1 MEVPLIDAKEPR
13 MPANTLSPVRDR
25 SLSNVSALPDEIGED
40 LLLFFKLFADETRL
54 QILHFLMQQDE
65 LNVRTLCEML
75 GQSQPAV
82 SHHLAMLRVAGLIAC
97 RREGKHNYYGIISER
112 FQEFVEMMFSVVPK
126 QSDRIAFETFSLSYR
141 PAGK

>member
-1 MEVPLIDAKEPR
+1 MEVLIKDAKEPR
-13 MPANTLSPVRDR
+13 MPANTLSRVRDG

-40 LLLFFKLFADETRL
+40 LVLFFKLFADETRL

-141 PAGK
+141 PAGE

>member
-1 MEVPLIDAKEPR
+1 

-40 LLLFFKLFADETRL
+40 LVLFFKLFADETRL

-82 SHHLAMLRVAGLIAC
+82 SHHLAMLRVAGLIGC